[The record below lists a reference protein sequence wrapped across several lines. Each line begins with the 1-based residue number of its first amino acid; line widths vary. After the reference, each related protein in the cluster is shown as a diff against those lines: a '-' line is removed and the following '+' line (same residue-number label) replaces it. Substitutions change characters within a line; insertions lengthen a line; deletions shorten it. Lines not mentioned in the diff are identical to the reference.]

1 MGCHC
6 LLLRGKQAWSKCVRG
21 FPSGS
26 VVKNLPADA
35 GDVGSIR
42 LEDHWVKEIPTT
54 LVFFPGESHGQ
65 RATRRYDL
73 ETKSQI

>member
-1 MGCHC
+1 
-6 LLLRGKQAWSKCVRG
+6 
-21 FPSGS
+21 